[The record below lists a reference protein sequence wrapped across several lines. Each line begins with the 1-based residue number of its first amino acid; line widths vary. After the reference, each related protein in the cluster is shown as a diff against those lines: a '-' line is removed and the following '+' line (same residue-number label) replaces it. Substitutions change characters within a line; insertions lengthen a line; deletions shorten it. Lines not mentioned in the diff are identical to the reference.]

1 MQRTDRTMPK
11 TIHGPAMIRSLTV
24 ICPLLLPALFGTKCT
39 RRACPPGDVAV
50 VPVWRPAA
58 GVAAVDDSDA
68 VQGGGVNAAAMAT
81 DRLGS
86 ALVPGQALW
95 LSHDGGRTWTA
106 VTIIR
111 R

>member
-1 MQRTDRTMPK
+1 M
-11 TIHGPAMIRSLTV
+11 
-24 ICPLLLPALFGTKCT
+24 
-39 RRACPPGDVAV
+39 
-50 VPVWRPAA
+50 
-58 GVAAVDDSDA
+58 AAVDDSDA